1 MGIHSNYEDIVL
13 TKTRI
18 GFGYVC
24 TKITNVM
31 AYCENDDQAF
41 NGVKYCKLLISMYI
55 KRSNMSDSGKELDHR
70 NLEDLLEKTRNK
82 YKIRKDY
89 I

>member
-41 NGVKYCKLLISMYI
+41 NGVKYCKLLIQMYT
-55 KRSNMSDSGKELDHR
+55 KRSIMSEISMKLDHR
-70 NLEDLLEKTRNK
+70 DLEDFLEKTRNK